1 MWISPPLL
9 VVATAHPCLPLYIDV
24 VGSPFSIQKIPEK
37 IQINYVDLSLPIS
50 PSYERTP
57 LVWSLH
63 WVGDVSTIRT
73 PSCCCNS
80 GSGGLLP
87 PPSLDRRT
95 EVVIESRTCAS
106 TTRCYTCGTTP
117 IRVLNTARGL

>member
-1 MWISPPLL
+1 MWW
-9 VVATAHPCLPLYIDV
+9 VALFNTEN
-24 VGSPFSIQKIPEK
+24 SRKNTEK
-37 IQINYVDLSLPIS
+37 SSVDLSLPIS
-50 PSYERTP
+50 PFYERTP

-117 IRVLNTARGL
+117 IRVFNTARGL